1 MTEPPP
7 ARILLIDDGE
17 TYETAIE
24 AHLPELKAAGPR
36 QPDGPAALAWLA
48 ANADRV
54 DLVLLDLNFDVPED
68 RLLSLGPTATLRQT
82 RRAQGVAI
90 LRALRARFPQL
101 PVVMLTSAE
110 DLPFETLRAELSAAP
125 LTWMLGGDDLDALR
139 IRVHE
144 ALAARRIAREEEGV
158 FWGRDAAMVA
168 VRRRLAVLARGRM
181 AVILEGETGTGKSF
195 IAERWLHAHSGRSGP
210 FLAADLSTLPPDLV
224 PGFLFGAT
232 RGAYT
237 GAVADRKGVFE
248 LASGGTLF
256 LDEVQNLAPEVQRQL
271 LLVLQDRRVRPLG
284 ASRDVAVDVKVIAAS
299 NQSLAAAVAS
309 GRFRADLY
317 MRLGPATRVTLPPL
331 RTRRADLADLARH
344 FVEQTVED
352 SDVAALRAQ
361 LAVGLGLPEAAPLR
375 LVPGRGGRVEAG
387 VLALVLPPPAWQS
400 LLDHPWP
407 GNVRELATVLHNL
420 VVFTLVSA
428 ADALRGGVPLRSPR
442 LQVDAGVLSELLGGS
457 LPPGPTIVA
466 SSSGRDSLPFVSPPA
481 SAAEGGAAVTP
492 GPAGDSNPLAP
503 EPTAASAPE
512 VNVVTVQIR
521 PADSLN
527 GVAQDVE
534 RQFFRH
540 LFRETGGDFGRMAVH
555 LLGDAEKARAV
566 RLRFNQLGLSARAL
580 RGP

>member
-1 MTEPPP
+1 MSTSTP

-17 TYETAIE
+17 AYEAAIRD
-24 AHLPELKAAGPR
+24 HLPDLRPAGPR

-48 ANADRV
+48 AHPDTV
-54 DLVLLDLNFDVPED
+54 DLVLLDLNFDVPAE
-68 RLLSLGPTATLRQT
+68 RLLPLGPEASPRQT

-90 LRALRARFPQL
+90 LRELRARFPQL
-101 PVVMLTSAE
+101 PVVMLTSAD
-110 DLPFETLRAELSAAP
+110 DLPFETLRAELSTAP

-144 ALAARRIAREEEGV
+144 AMASRRAAREEDGV
-158 FWGRDAAMVA
+158 FWGRDTSMTA

-181 AVILEGETGTGKSF
+181 TVILEGETGTGKSW
-195 IAERWLHAHSGRSGP
+195 IAERWIHAHSGRSGP

-224 PGFLFGAT
+224 PAYLFGAT

-248 LASGGTLF
+248 LAHGGTLF
-256 LDEVQNLAPEVQRQL
+256 LDEVQNLTPEVQRQL

-284 ASRDVAVDVKVIAAS
+284 ASRDVPVDVKVIAAS

-317 MRLGPATRVTLPPL
+317 MRLGPATRVCLPAL
-331 RTRRADLADLARH
+331 RQRRGDLAELARH
-344 FVEQTVED
+344 FVERSVED
-352 SDVAALRAQ
+352 PDVGALCSQ
-361 LAVGLGLPEAAPLR
+361 LAVGLGLAPTAPLR
-375 LVPGRGGRVEAG
+375 FVQGRAPRGDASA
-387 VLALVLPPPAWQS
+387 LALVLPPPAWQS
-400 LLDHPWP
+400 LVEHPWP

-428 ADALRGGVPLRSPR
+428 ADALRGGVTLRSPR
-442 LQVDAGVLSELLGGS
+442 LQVDAGLLAELLGGS
-457 LPPGPTIVA
+457 LPPAPSAPPATLASSRSAPADAAPEAPVVA
-466 SSSGRDSLPFVSPPA
+466 SPPPA
-481 SAAEGGAAVTP
+481 P
-492 GPAGDSNPLAP
+492 PAPPPP
-503 EPTAASAPE
+503 EPD
-512 VNVVTVQIR
+512 VTTVTLR

-527 GVAQDVE
+527 SVAQDVE
-534 RQFFRH
+534 RQYFRH
-540 LFRETGGDFGRMAVH
+540 LFRETAGDFGRMAQL